1 MPSVERLL
9 NEAQFALGNISPG
22 STRETRYRKKTER
35 LLRRIV
41 QKYPATTEATQA
53 RSMQDQLRGI
63 QRVTV
68 RTPLPHTAHKPASSH
83 RAHKTLS
90 KQPSGQKSLSSDQV
104 SKIANDIR
112 AASKRTFA
120 TSTAQSWGT
129 LWQKYAAL
137 SYVKKKSLA
146 FVLLFVFLIV
156 AAMPFLLLGLIFY
169 AAKPSLLRDHLH
181 ALLDSLS

>member
-1 MPSVERLL
+1 
-9 NEAQFALGNISPG
+9 
-22 STRETRYRKKTER
+22 
-35 LLRRIV
+35 
-41 QKYPATTEATQA
+41 
-53 RSMQDQLRGI
+53 MQDQLRGM
-63 QRVTV
+63 QRVAI

-83 RAHKTLS
+83 HAHKAPS

-120 TSTAQSWGT
+120 TSAEKSWGT

-137 SYVKKKSLA
+137 SYVKKKSIA

-156 AAMPFLLLGLIFY
+156 AVMPFLLIGLIFY
-169 AAKPSLLRDHLH
+169 AAKPSRLRDHLH
-181 ALLDSLS
+181 ALLDSLR